1 VREFQKW
8 QDPLMSCTR
17 APLAKKRSFDAYA
30 TRPTH
35 GRLKRNRKGRK
46 VRGRG
51 NARDLFF
58 FFYYFYF
65 LFRIM
70 VFDSY

>member
-1 VREFQKW
+1 
-8 QDPLMSCTR
+8 MSCKGTFSEETLVWR
-17 APLAKKRSFDAYA
+17 LRDETYA
-30 TRPTH
+30 RTFETE
-35 GRLKRNRKGRK
+35 RKGRK